1 MLSYQLKKVCRK
13 VLKSVISFKFELL
26 LTILVIIF
34 NTYCI
39 VYHITLNGF
48 NQFNFT
54 LELIIYTLITLMFY
68 VSMLSLRKELLLDL
82 YKRLK

>member
-1 MLSYQLKKVCRK
+1 MLSYQVKQVCRK

-39 VYHITLNGF
+39 SYHLYLNGF